1 MRNLKRAL
9 SLALA
14 SVMVMGLAVVGS
26 NASYV
31 DVTSKQNQEAIEV
44 LQKVGIMVGDENGKF
59 NPEAKVTRNEMA
71 VIMANLMDYR
81 VSNYKGTSPFTD
93 VPAWAEP
100 YVAACFTNG
109 IVSGYDAKTFGGNDS
124 VATSQAALMLMKALG
139 YFQYQ
144 SDFADDWQLSTIKQ
158 GNKIDLFDDVASNV
172 KEAMTRN
179 DVAQLVLNALKSG
192 TVEADDDTIKVV
204 TGDTKV
210 EAGKVKYN
218 YITSGKDYADAIDSK
233 LGAATGAD
241 QISGNIVQLGEKLYN
256 GDLKLKGAN
265 DNFGA
270 PSNRWTYK
278 NEEIGTYAKSPDYT
292 FSGVVKSN
300 AFYDA
305 VGKTVADASQ
315 YTWTVYVDG
324 GVKKNATYDYV
335 EGYLTK
341 DSAGNDVYHPSSDMQ
356 TAVKKNNKEDLDAT
370 VRGSNTYVYLDDSP
384 FDSRGN
390 RRNPTATVVV
400 KNTYIAEITKV
411 KDGTI
416 TIDDHD
422 AGALDFD
429 TTGYSEGDMVL
440 YTRVGNAAANYDVKE
455 VLGKAELKEGT
466 VETVRDQDRI
476 VIDGTTYK
484 YAAKFNPDVDS
495 DKLDIDSV
503 DQKVSFYLDG
513 QGNIIAFEDANMSQ
527 DYAFVYSVGEANSQ
541 FNKDS
546 TDYGAKL
553 VMTDGTVKSVVIDSD
568 DTDKAIG
575 TTTNTTSN
583 PTAQLDKVKNAF
595 CWKIVSYSVNDDGTY
610 SLTVKENGTGIKAE
624 LAPLTV
630 GDDIIKTGTARV
642 KGTSVSADKN
652 TVYLI
657 NERTDDGDDFNV
669 YVGYNNVPN
678 ISAKNGA
685 DYLMGQGSSAIP
697 NGSKN
702 DTTSGSGVVSTT
714 GYAAYIKDGV
724 AKVIVVTDADV
735 SGSSN
740 DVVFVVGNKSAK
752 LNKSGSTEY
761 YVYDAVVNGEVTS
774 IRVKNGSEAQKALW
788 DNAAD
793 DSYGKTVAVFFG
805 MTKNSAGYVTKF
817 TTTTPKDVEVNGRQN
832 RDAGKPNTAA
842 QSVVI
847 ADKFGIGEYK
857 GTKRESNGGNLTFN
871 TASGLTKQSY
881 AANDKALI
889 VYYDGEDL
897 SVVKRVNTDTD
908 DRATVITDD
917 ESVIAILVREI
928 ENSKLSHG

>member
-81 VSNYKGTSPFTD
+81 VSTYKGTSPFTD

-100 YVAACFTNG
+100 YVAACYTNG

-144 SDFADDWQLSTIKQ
+144 SDFEGDWQLSTVKN
-158 GNKIDLFDDVASNV
+158 GNKIDLFDGVASNV

-218 YITSGKDYADAIDSK
+218 YITSGKDYAYAIDSR

-265 DNFGA
+265 DDFGA

-278 NEEIGTYAKSPDYT
+278 NQEIGNYAKSPDYT

-300 AFYDA
+300 QFYDA
-305 VGKTVADASQ
+305 VGKTVADK

-324 GVKKNATYDYV
+324 GVNNDMGKPYTT
-335 EGYLTK
+335 GYRANN
-341 DSAGNDVYHPSSDMQ
+341 SAGVEQYYASSVMQ
-356 TAVKKNNKEDLDAT
+356 GNVQKNNKEDLDAT
-370 VRGSNTYVYLDDSP
+370 VRGSNTYVYLDDTV
-384 FDSRGN
+384 RAE
-390 RRNPTATVVV
+390 TATIVI
-400 KNTYIAEITKV
+400 KNTYIGEVTKV

-416 TIDDHD
+416 TVDDM
-422 AGALDFD
+422 GRNALDFD
-429 TTGYSEGDMVL
+429 TTGYAEGDMIL
-440 YTRVGNAAANYDVKE
+440 YTRSGNSNSNYEVQE

-484 YAAKFNPDVDS
+484 YAAKFNPDVDG

-527 DYAFVYSVGEANSQ
+527 DYAFVYSVGDANSQ
-541 FNKDS
+541 FNSSS

-568 DTDKAIG
+568 DTDKAIANKTG
-575 TTTNTTSN
+575 SDSDL
-583 PTAQLDKVKNAF
+583 TAVQKAF
-595 CWKIVSYSVNDDGTY
+595 GWKSVSYSVNDDGTY
-610 SLTVKENGTGIKAE
+610 SLTVKENGTGIEAK

-678 ISAKNGA
+678 ISAKIGA
-685 DYLMGQGSSAIP
+685 DNLMGQGSSATP
-697 NGSKN
+697 NSSKN

-740 DVVFVVGNKSAK
+740 DVVFVVGNTDAK

-788 DNAAD
+788 DNAAA

-817 TTTTPKDVEVNGRQN
+817 TTTTPKDVEVNGYQN

-847 ADKFGIGEYK
+847 ADQFGIGEYK

-871 TASGLTKQSY
+871 TATGLTKQSY
-881 AANDKALI
+881 AANDKSLI